1 MDGGAR
7 QRSRTVA
14 NLIWRNIGL
23 AVAGKLPAT
32 ATRQSRAGIQ
42 AVNEKKPA
50 MEEFMSP
57 AQQAFLLTGE
67 LLVLSFVVI
76 AGIWFADRLRRNFT
90 GKL

>member
-1 MDGGAR
+1 
-7 QRSRTVA
+7 
-14 NLIWRNIGL
+14 LIWRNIGS
-23 AVAGKLPAT
+23 AAAGKLLTA

-42 AVNEKKPA
+42 AVNENEPA

-67 LLVLSFVVI
+67 LLVLSFVVV
-76 AGIWFADRLRRNFT
+76 AAIWFADRLRRNFT

>member
-1 MDGGAR
+1 M
-7 QRSRTVA
+7 
-14 NLIWRNIGL
+14 GL
-23 AVAGKLPAT
+23 AVAGKLLTT
-32 ATRQSRAGIQ
+32 ATRQTRAGIR

-67 LLVLSFVVI
+67 LLVLSFVVV
-76 AGIWFADRLRRNFT
+76 AAIWFADRVRRNFT